1 MRILIVFCFVEKK
14 IKKLQVEKTWSNE
27 NVRKVHRLRYEGMTF
42 HCFVREFKN
51 AMNNGF
57 KNKIWVS
64 IFIFFGI
71 PNCLTMANGV
81 KPKGGKKK
89 LRIKRECERLLLKSQ
104 GDKCNYLQSKL
115 YFMNTH
121 PIIHFLSVEKEKRK
135 IVYIIML
142 VCIMYTLFFLYKSI

>member
-89 LRIKRECERLLLKSQ
+89 LRIKGSVSVFYWNLREINVIISNQNYISWIPIQLYTFCRWKKKKERL
-104 GDKCNYLQSKL
+104 
-115 YFMNTH
+115 
-121 PIIHFLSVEKEKRK
+121 
-135 IVYIIML
+135 YI
-142 VCIMYTLFFLYKSI
+142 S